1 MIVSTIILS
10 SDNFYVN
17 EDGEIPARPSF
28 DKKLLHT
35 IIAGEVVSDEGY
47 LMLPPSMKRVVT
59 VDDKWLEP
67 TVGVTIPEIDA
78 LSDLLI
84 VVHSLSLIHI

>member
-1 MIVSTIILS
+1 
-10 SDNFYVN
+10 
-17 EDGEIPARPSF
+17 
-28 DKKLLHT
+28 
-35 IIAGEVVSDEGY
+35 
-47 LMLPPSMKRVVT
+47 MLPPSMKRVVT

-84 VVHSLSLIHI
+84 VVHSNELIVRGKQFRLDNFELIVKDKKISLYKRK